1 MADLTNDI
9 QKINDI
15 EVAANKPVS
24 ENLFTRLGGSLNG
37 LIDRRFP
44 LDIEIFTSSGTWT
57 CPTGVTKVIAIGIGG
72 GGGGG
77 EGGENGISPSTQGDP
92 GATGTNG
99 NPTMF
104 DGQNVGLGGVGGAG
118 GRGGAGGSTPGAPGR
133 GRDGGGSGQF
143 FDNALGESRGG
154 FGASGM
160 YVFSGTAYGAGGAGG
175 AGETAPSTGP
185 GGGGAGGG
193 QGKLGIRE
201 FTVIPGNNYNYT
213 IGTGGAGGLGG
224 AGDNGSAGS
233 AGAICLLYT
242 RITDV

>member
-24 ENLFTRLGGSLNG
+24 ENLFTRIGGSLNG

-77 EGGENGISPSTQGDP
+77 EASGTSGALGD
-92 GATGTNG
+92 TGTAG
-99 NPTMF
+99 NPTTF
-104 DGQNVGLGGVGGAG
+104 NGSTVANGGVGGEG
-118 GRGGAGGSTPGAPGR
+118 GQQISGDEYPGRGRGGAQSGRDARGGTFPSPQGAGAPGLL
-133 GRDGGGSGQF
+133 GLNGGV
-143 FDNALGESRGG
+143 
-154 FGASGM
+154 GA
-160 YVFSGTAYGAGGAGG
+160 GAGGNGG
-175 AGETAPSTGP
+175 GGNST
-185 GGGGAGGG
+185 GGAGGG
-193 QGKLGIRE
+193 AGQIGIRE
-201 FTVIPGNNYNYT
+201 FTVVPATNYSYVV
-213 IGTGGAGGLGG
+213 GTGGPGGSGG
-224 AGDNGSAGS
+224 AGANGSTGS
-233 AGAICLLYT
+233 AGALCLLYT